1 MNVSRNVNKN
11 ILTELGWDS
20 FFEEQLKLLEVPECV
35 PARVVDQ
42 RKHSYRVHGIYGELT
57 AILPG
62 RMLHHA
68 RTGDMLP
75 AVGDWVAVRLNTDE
89 QKCLICAV
97 LPRKGYISR
106 KISDDRARRSGGQTR
121 EQVLAANVDT
131 AFIVSGLDSSRN
143 LNLRRLERYLTLA
156 WESDASPV
164 IILNK
169 VDLCSDIDA
178 RIRDVEPVAFG
189 VPIHAVSATERLGL
203 DALEAYL
210 TRGKTAVF
218 LGPSGV
224 GKSALIN
231 ALLGIERQEVR
242 EVRES
247 DGKGRHTTTRRELVL
262 LPQGGAVIDTP
273 GLREIQMWAD
283 EDSLSSVFEDIQQL
297 AHECRFRDCTHR
309 SEPGCAVKDAIRQG
323 SLDAARLQSYR
334 KLEKELRYLAA
345 RQEDRTR
352 LEERARW
359 KKISQWSRIDQKR
372 NQ

>member
-1 MNVSRNVNKN
+1 MPEDSLSQ
-11 ILTELGWDS
+11 LTNLGWDS
-20 FFEEQLKLLEVPECV
+20 FFSDHFQLLEAPECV

-42 RKHSYRVHGIYGELT
+42 QRYSYRVHGAYGEMT

-62 RMLHHA
+62 RILHHA

-75 AVGDWVAVRLNTDE
+75 AVGDWVVVRPNTGE
-89 QKCLICAV
+89 QKCLIHAV
-97 LPRKGYISR
+97 LRRKRYISR
-106 KISDDRARRSGGQTR
+106 KISGGRTR

-169 VDLCSDIDA
+169 VDLCPDIDA
-178 RIRDVEPVAFG
+178 RIRDVESVAFG
-189 VPIHAVSATERLGL
+189 VPIHAVSATERLGM
-203 DALEAYL
+203 DALETYL
-210 TRGKTAVF
+210 VRGKTAVF

-231 ALLGIERQEVR
+231 ALLGIERQEVG
-242 EVRES
+242 EVR
-247 DGKGRHTTTRRELVL
+247 DTDRKGRHTTSQREIIL
-262 LPQGGAVIDTP
+262 LPEGGAVIDTP

-283 EDSLSSVFEDIQQL
+283 EGNLSSVFEDIERL
-297 AHECRFRDCTHR
+297 AHECRFGDCTHR
-309 SEPGCAVKDAIRQG
+309 SEPGCAVKVAIQQG
-323 SLDAARLQSYR
+323 SLDVTRLQSYR
-334 KLEKELRYLAA
+334 KLEKELRHLAA
-345 RQEDRTR
+345 RQEGRTR

-359 KKISQWSRIDQKR
+359 KKVSQWSKR
-372 NQ
+372 NQKYNQ